1 MDFLYQILVH
11 GDSAILWAG
20 AALMGLLAK
29 YVIAKIGNENV
40 RKYVGRAVY
49 EVQDAVSEVYQT
61 YVSELKKAN
70 ADGKLTDSEKKS
82 AKDMALSAAKANIGQ
97 KGLNRLTRTL
107 GFGDASEA
115 DAWLGNKIEAA
126 VAKPKLESES
136 LAMLGEEGPGS
147 PL

>member
-1 MDFLYQILVH
+1 MDFLYQILMH

-70 ADGKLTDSEKKS
+70 ADGKLTDQEKKS
-82 AKDMALSAAKANIGQ
+82 AKDMALAAAKANIGK
-97 KGLNRLTRTL
+97 KGMARLTRTL
-107 GFGDASEA
+107 GFGDSSEA
-115 DAWLGNKIEAA
+115 DAWLGSKIEAA
-126 VAKPKLESES
+126 VAKPKMESES
-136 LAMLGEEGPGS
+136 LSLLGAEGPGN